1 MLFLK
6 VLNQVSYSLITLF
19 MVFSCNV
26 NYGLPSSTVGNNQP
40 VMQETRV
47 PPVPGLGRFPREG
60 NGNPLEYS
68 FWEIP
73 WTEEAAGLQ
82 SMRLPKSWT
91 LLSTHTHTH
100 AHYQWLEKRQVVP
113 APEKGCYG
121 NHVGFEDLSQKG
133 SSTLYIFTLNKKLAC
148 TFILKD
154 VVWPYKPGTGS
165 ERCRMFKCSFFYC

>member
-1 MLFLK
+1 MSIMGF
-6 VLNQVSYSLITLF
+6 
-19 MVFSCNV
+19 
-26 NYGLPSSTVGNNQP
+26 P
-40 VMQETRV
+40 VAQ
-47 PPVPGLGRFPREG
+47 
-60 NGNPLEYS
+60 
-68 FWEIP
+68 WEIISLQCRRHGFHQSLAWEDSPEKEMGTHLNILSGKSHGQKRLLGYSP
-73 WTEEAAGLQ
+73 WGCQRVGHYWAH
-82 SMRLPKSWT
+82 
-91 LLSTHTHTH
+91 THTRTH
-100 AHYQWLEKRQVVP
+100 AHYQWLEKGQVVP